1 MINELFQQ
9 IVEMKVFR
17 YFFSIL
23 IISNFI
29 LIISLHF
36 KLEIEKKAKLMFN
49 ISDTK
54 KELNKI
60 KSILLIIAHP
70 DDDLLYWM
78 PTIKKLQILNLKLKI
93 LCL

>member
-1 MINELFQQ
+1 MINKLFQQ
-9 IVEMKVFR
+9 IVEMNIFR

-36 KLEIEKKAKLMFN
+36 KLEIEKKTKLMFN

-70 DDDLLYWM
+70 DDEILFWTQQLQ
-78 PTIKKLQILNLKLKI
+78 KLKSLNLKLKI
-93 LCL
+93 LC